1 MTSDDAAQRVIC
13 HPEAAGG
20 AEPKAKTPDDAEGSQ
35 NSQVQVEPR
44 NVNRLQAGAA
54 NLEILHRPPPLALSR
69 EAAPA
74 AQDDK
79 LTPFQDESAPVVLRR
94 VRLIAAAAWIA
105 FAVPVL
111 MTGGWRGLLGLTCS
125 GLVTMINFLWLE
137 EIVDTLLQPTPARHP
152 WRLPVRTLSRFA
164 LLGAALLVT
173 IFVARIN
180 AVSVLLG
187 FSIVVVGIMG
197 EAVYSTFRSFAE

>member
-1 MTSDDAAQRVIC
+1 MTAMAELC

-20 AEPKAKTPDDAEGSQ
+20 AEPKAKTPEDGEGSQ
-35 NSQVQVEPR
+35 DAQFQPEPR
-44 NVNRLQAGAA
+44 NVNRVPAGAA
-54 NLEILHRPPPLALSR
+54 KLEILHRPPPVALSR
-69 EAAPA
+69 DSAPA

-79 LTPFQDESAPVVLRR
+79 PPPSQDESAPVVLRR
-94 VRLIAAAAWIA
+94 IRLIAVAAWIA

-137 EIVDTLLQPTPARHP
+137 EIVDGLLQPTPSRHP
-152 WRLPVRTLSRFA
+152 WRLTVRTLSRFA
-164 LLGAALLVT
+164 LLGLALSVT

-180 AVSVLLG
+180 PLSVLLG

-197 EAVYSTFRSFAE
+197 EAVYMTIRSFAE

>member
-1 MTSDDAAQRVIC
+1 MTVTC

-20 AEPKAKTPDDAEGSQ
+20 AEPKAKTPEDAEGTQ
-35 NSQVQVEPR
+35 NSQLQPKPCD
-44 NVNRLQAGAA
+44 VNRVPAGAA
-54 NLEILHRPPPLALSR
+54 NLEILHRPPPIALSR
-69 EAAPA
+69 DAAPA

-79 LTPFQDESAPVVLRR
+79 TSPDESAPVVLRR
-94 VRLIAAAAWIA
+94 IRLIAAAAWIA

-137 EIVDTLLQPTPARHP
+137 EIVDALLQPTPARHR
-152 WRLPVRTLSRFA
+152 WRLTVRTLSRFA
-164 LLGAALLVT
+164 LLGVALLVT

>member
-1 MTSDDAAQRVIC
+1 MLARLAAHFAKLWSARGKATALGGRGTIIIAP
-13 HPEAAGG
+13 PEQASHAAGG
-20 AEPKAKTPDDAEGSQ
+20 HDSAALPKRWPLPPHSKVLRTKRTP
-35 NSQVQVEPR
+35 PF
-44 NVNRLQAGAA
+44 
-54 NLEILHRPPPLALSR
+54 
-69 EAAPA
+69 
-74 AQDDK
+74 
-79 LTPFQDESAPVVLRR
+79 LTPSQDEAAPVVLRR
-94 VRLIAAAAWIA
+94 IRLIAAAAWVA

-137 EIVDTLLQPTPARHP
+137 EIVDGLLQSTPRRHP
-152 WRLPVRTLSRFA
+152 WRLTVRTLSRFA
-164 LLGAALLVT
+164 LVGVALLVT

-197 EAVYSTFRSFAE
+197 EAVYSTIRSFAE

>member
-1 MTSDDAAQRVIC
+1 MTAAED
-13 HPEAAGG
+13 EA
-20 AEPKAKTPDDAEGSQ
+20 
-35 NSQVQVEPR
+35 
-44 NVNRLQAGAA
+44 
-54 NLEILHRPPPLALSR
+54 
-69 EAAPA
+69 
-74 AQDDK
+74 
-79 LTPFQDESAPVVLRR
+79 APVVLRR
-94 VRLIAAAAWIA
+94 IRLISVAAWIV

-137 EIVDTLLQPTPARHP
+137 EIVDGLLQPTPARHP
-152 WRLPVRTLSRFA
+152 WRLTVRTLSRFA

-197 EAVYSTFRSFAE
+197 EAVYETIRSIAE